1 MLKRIGILAIGVG
14 VVILIG
20 ALALGI
26 ILPWAWGHD
35 VIMISPH
42 APDVVEL
49 NRISWTK
56 GENVVDRAAIL
67 FIRLS
72 GLVLFSSG
80 KELPQALA
88 AEMVI
93 AMGKDP
99 KIVHEGTR
107 VILLA
112 PQAHLGKTCVFVF
125 DDEADADPFL
135 RMMKITR

>member
-56 GENVVDRAAIL
+56 GENVVDIYG
-67 FIRLS
+67 IQN
-72 GLVLFSSG
+72 G
-80 KELPQALA
+80 
-88 AEMVI
+88 
-93 AMGKDP
+93 
-99 KIVHEGTR
+99 
-107 VILLA
+107 
-112 PQAHLGKTCVFVF
+112 GKTRIVFT
-125 DDEADADPFL
+125 DPGRIIVPEQDSSL
-135 RMMKITR
+135 LLYRVDKQSGNNPLHA